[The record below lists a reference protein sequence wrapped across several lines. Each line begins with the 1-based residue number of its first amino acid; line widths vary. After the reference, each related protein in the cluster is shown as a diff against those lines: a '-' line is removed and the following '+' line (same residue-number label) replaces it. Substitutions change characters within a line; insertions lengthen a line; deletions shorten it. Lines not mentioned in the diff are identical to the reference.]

1 MPRRADTRFTIAVLL
16 LAAAAPAR
24 GQMIPIVPRLVDR
37 RPEIPTGRLEEHVMF
52 DSSYQRERRIWIYTP
67 PGYDP
72 QSSVPY
78 PLIVAF
84 DGNDYRD
91 TMPLPMVLD
100 TLLASG
106 KSPAFVAVL
115 IDDSTSRV
123 RIADL
128 GNAKRM
134 AAFLGLQLIPWVRR
148 GWRVTTDPCLVIITG
163 SSAGGLGAA
172 YAAFTR
178 PDLFGNVWSQ
188 SGAFWRGAE
197 GSNGPPWEWL
207 TTQIKTAPRKEIRF
221 VLDVGE
227 QEDHTTLNGAG
238 PNFLDASR
246 RFRNALE
253 AKGYPVTFT
262 EVPGGN
268 HAPEFWRVRL
278 PQGIIIIASSWPH

>member
-1 MPRRADTRFTIAVLL
+1 MPRRADTRCTIAALL
-16 LAAAAPAR
+16 LAVAAPAR
-24 GQMIPIVPRLVDR
+24 GQMVHTASRLVDP
-37 RPEIPTGRLEEHVMF
+37 RPEIPAGRFEEHVMF

-67 PGYDP
+67 PRYDP
-72 QSSVPY
+72 QSPTPY

-106 KSPAFVAVL
+106 QSPAFIAVL

-123 RIADL
+123 RLADL

-134 AAFLGLQLIPWVRR
+134 AAFLGRQLMPWVQQ
-148 GWRVTTDPCLVIITG
+148 GWRVTTDPCRVIITG

-188 SGAFWRGAE
+188 SSAFWRGAE

-207 TTQIKTAPRKEIRF
+207 TTQVKATPKKAIRF

-227 QEDHTTLNGAG
+227 NEDHTTLNGAG
-238 PNFLDASR
+238 PNFRDASR

-253 AKGYPVTFT
+253 AKGYAVTYT
-262 EVPGGN
+262 EVAGGE
-268 HAPEFWRVRL
+268 HAPESWRARL
-278 PQGIIIIASSWPH
+278 PGGIILIASSWSQ